1 MRTNTLFFAL
11 LLSATTALCGAP
23 VESGP
28 WVEDTPNFALHQ
40 CAGGKVN
47 GDTFEL
53 PKSPNGSTSGPGCGN
68 GHLRA
73 ERRYNDNYSSGV
85 HQFSGE
91 FKINSMS
98 GSRICLKQTFNGSGG
113 GNGGPYFLLA
123 VEKGGDLYKVGGTPI
138 AKGVATIGATV
149 RVNTV
154 HDVAKRRLSLYING
168 KEMYRDDNAPKGSFY
183 DKIGTYATDSGTGAI
198 SVTWSDVQFWHKG

>member
-1 MRTNTLFFAL
+1 MHSTSIFLAI
-11 LLSATTALCGAP
+11 LSATTALCSGP
-23 VESGP
+23 VETGP
-28 WVEDTPNFALHQ
+28 WVEDKPTFALHQ

-47 GDTFEL
+47 GDTFVL
-53 PKSPNGSTSGPGCGN
+53 PKSPNGSTTGPGCGN

-98 GSRICLKQTFNGSGG
+98 GKRICLKQTFKGSGHG
-113 GNGGPYFLLA
+113 DGGPYFLLA
-123 VEKGGDLYKVGGTPI
+123 VDEGGDLYKVGGTPI
-138 AKGVATIGATV
+138 AKGVATVGTTV
-149 RVNTV
+149 QVNTV

-168 KEMYRDDNAPKGSFY
+168 KEMYRDDDAPEGSFY
-183 DKIGTYATDSGTGAI
+183 DKIGTYATDSGKGAI
-198 SVTWSDVQFWHKG
+198 SVTWSNVQLWHKK